1 MNCDLLRCPVCG
13 QSLRLEQRTL
23 RCPAQH
29 AFDLAKEGYVNLLTG
44 SKPADAMGDNKQAAR
59 FRRDFLNKGYYAPLR
74 DALTACFAGRRGTL
88 LDFCC
93 GEGYYT
99 AALGA
104 LPDLTVYGFDLSREM
119 VRLAA
124 KRNAELTLFVANLA
138 RLPVADGGFD
148 WATLLFAPFQE
159 RALCRVLR
167 RGGRLTLVIPGRRH
181 LLGLKQAV
189 YARPYEHDE
198 VLPETQSLR
207 LLRTEKHSARITL
220 ASQADIQAVF
230 QMTPYYYRSSPADR
244 QKLAA
249 LETLDT
255 EIEFVLAEYE
265 KDGAV
270 QQPLLSL
277 RTK

>member
-1 MNCDLLRCPVCG
+1 MNYDLLRCPVCA
-13 QSLRLEQRTL
+13 QPLCLDRRTL

-29 AFDLAKEGYVNLLTG
+29 AFDLAKEGYVNLTVG

-59 FRRDFLNKGYYAPLR
+59 FRRDFLNQGYYAPLR
-74 DALTACFAGRRGTL
+74 DALTAQYASRNGAL
-88 LDFCC
+88 LDLCC

-99 AALGA
+99 AALGE
-104 LPDLTVYGFDLSREM
+104 LPGLTVYGFDLAREM

-138 RLPVADGGFD
+138 HLPVADGGFD

-159 RALCRVLR
+159 RTLCRVLR
-167 RGGRLTLVIPGRRH
+167 PGGRLTIAVPGRRH
-181 LLGLKQAV
+181 LFGLKRAV
-189 YARPYEHDE
+189 YDRPYENDE
-198 VLPETQSLR
+198 ALPQTQTLR
-207 LLRTEKHSARITL
+207 LRQRQKLSARITL

-230 QMTPYYYRSSPADR
+230 QMTPYYYRSSPSDR
-244 QKLAA
+244 AKLDG

-265 KDGAV
+265 K
-270 QQPLLSL
+270 P
-277 RTK
+277 R